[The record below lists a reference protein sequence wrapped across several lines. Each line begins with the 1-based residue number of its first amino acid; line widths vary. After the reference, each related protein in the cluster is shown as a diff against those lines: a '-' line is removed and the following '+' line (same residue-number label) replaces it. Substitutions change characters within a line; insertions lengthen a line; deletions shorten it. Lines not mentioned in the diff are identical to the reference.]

1 MGGPNC
7 AIVAKCFL
15 KNVPTRNWGDE
26 TAVVVHGEI
35 TFWLKKVE
43 IMNTEMRIFSGKGK
57 KGY

>member
-43 IMNTEMRIFSGKGK
+43 IMNTEMRIFSG
-57 KGY
+57 

>member
-26 TAVVVHGEI
+26 MAV
-35 TFWLKKVE
+35 L
-43 IMNTEMRIFSGKGK
+43 
-57 KGY
+57 